1 MKQIFAAQNFEFA
14 TVLAVTTLVTAFGT
28 VLPNLIA
35 PTRPYNRSRLWGE
48 VLVSHQLTYIAF
60 FITLFASTVELQ
72 FWYRAFCGLLWLVT
86 VIFLVVGM
94 LDIKEHEDIVTD
106 TTKTD
111 EQKRAKILRSN
122 KMLTFFAAGAFL
134 GTLVLIFCLQFG
146 KKEAKSNP
154 TDCQPTTPGSR
165 M

>member
-1 MKQIFAAQNFEFA
+1 LKQIFAAQNFEFA

-72 FWYRAFCGLLWLVT
+72 LWYRILCGLLLSLT
-86 VIFLVVGM
+86 VLFLVLGM
-94 LDIKEHEDIVTD
+94 LNIKEHEGIVTD
-106 TTKTD
+106 TAKTHP
-111 EQKRAKILRSN
+111 QKREEILHSN
-122 KMLTFFAAGAFL
+122 KTLTFFAAVAFL
-134 GTLVLIFCLQFG
+134 GALVLIFCLQFG
-146 KKEAKSNP
+146 KKEIK
-154 TDCQPTTPGSR
+154 
-165 M
+165 